1 MGWLAQAVGHAD
13 RSVPLRNYCTGL
25 LLDGERKSV
34 EPMAAR
40 LAPNEV
46 QGMHESLHH
55 FVAQSP
61 WSDADMLGQVR
72 NYVLPAMQK
81 LGPVAAWIVD
91 ETSFVKKGTHSA
103 GVARQY
109 CGRLGKKENCQ
120 VAVSLSVATASA
132 SLPIAWRLYLTEEWA
147 GDAERRKQVGVPQEV
162 QFQTKP
168 QIALAQIQQAVKD
181 GVPLGV
187 VLADEVYGSNREF
200 REGVADL
207 KLEYSLA
214 VRSTTTVWAMAR
226 QPLPPKPW
234 KGKGAKPTR
243 MRRDQEH
250 QPITAKQ
257 LAQELPE
264 RNWRELAWREG
275 SKEMLRSRF
284 AALQVRPAYG
294 DDRKGSLQPQQW
306 LLMEWPTGAAE
317 PSGYWLARLPEK
329 TSLKR
334 LAGISKQRWVI
345 ERGYEELKQELGLGH
360 YEGRNWRGF
369 HHHGTLCIAAYGFLM
384 AERSRFSP
392 QPTSGI
398 LNYASPQYLP
408 TSGRA
413 GQRVRAQRH
422 NPHSIATLRIRI
434 ARFLVQHLPCC
445 PLCCRLLV

>member
-1 MGWLAQAVGHAD
+1 MAAKSPAPAPQEKRFTAYTDWLAQAVGHAD
-13 RSVPLRNYCTGL
+13 RKVPLRNYCTGL

-40 LAPNEV
+40 LAPDHV
-46 QGMHESLHH
+46 QSMHESLHH
-55 FVAQSP
+55 FVAQSA
-61 WSDADMLGQVR
+61 WSDADLLGQVR
-72 NYVLPAMQK
+72 SCVLPAMQK
-81 LGPVAAWIVD
+81 TGPVTAWIVD
-91 ETSFVKKGTHSA
+91 ETSFVKKGTHSV

-120 VAVSLSVATASA
+120 VAVSLSVATASG
-132 SLPIAWRLYLTEEWA
+132 SLPIAWRLYLPEEWA
-147 GDAERRKQVGVPQEV
+147 SNAERRKKVDVPQEV

-181 GVPLGV
+181 GVSLGV

-214 VRSTTTVWAMAR
+214 VRSTTTVWAMDR

-234 KGKGAKPTR
+234 KGQGKRATR
-243 MRRDQEH
+243 MRRDQDH
-250 QPITAKQ
+250 QPITARQ

-264 RNWRELAWREG
+264 SSWREVAWREG
-275 SKEMLRSRF
+275 SKETLRSRF
-284 AALQVRPAYG
+284 AALLVRPAYG

-306 LLMEWPTGAAE
+306 LLMEWPAGAAE

-329 TSLKR
+329 ISLKR
-334 LAGISKQRWVI
+334 LVGISKHRWVI
-345 ERGYEELKQELGLGH
+345 ERDYEELKQELGLGH

-369 HHHGTLCIAAYGFLM
+369 HHHATLCIAAYGFLV

-392 QPTSGI
+392 SAHIGNIGLPNARIPPDFRPRGAKGSRPT
-398 LNYASPQYLP
+398 A
-408 TSGRA
+408 
-413 GQRVRAQRH
+413 
-422 NPHSIATLRIRI
+422 
-434 ARFLVQHLPCC
+434 
-445 PLCCRLLV
+445 

>member
-1 MGWLAQAVGHAD
+1 MDWLAQAVGHAD
-13 RSVPLRNYCTGL
+13 RNVPLRNYCTGL

-40 LAPNEV
+40 LAPDRV
-46 QGMHESLHH
+46 QSMHESLHH

-61 WSDADMLGQVR
+61 WSDADLLGQVR

-81 LGPVAAWIVD
+81 TGPVRAWIVD

-120 VAVSLSVATASA
+120 VAVSLSVATASG
-132 SLPIAWRLYLTEEWA
+132 SLPIDWRLYLTEEWA
-147 GDAERRKQVGVPQEV
+147 SNEERRKQVGVPTEV

-168 QIALAQIQQAVKD
+168 QIALAQIQQAVED
-181 GVPLGV
+181 GVSRGV

-200 REGVADL
+200 REGVAEL

-214 VRSTTTVWAMAR
+214 VRSTTTVWAMDR
-226 QPLPPKPW
+226 QPLPPRPW
-234 KGKGAKPTR
+234 KGKGKRATR

-250 QPITAKQ
+250 QPITVKQ

-264 RNWRELAWREG
+264 QNWREVSWREG
-275 SKEMLRSRF
+275 SKETLRSRF
-284 AALQVRPAYG
+284 AALRVRPAYG

-306 LLMEWPTGAAE
+306 LLMEWPNGAAE

-329 TSLKR
+329 VSLKR
-334 LAGISKQRWVI
+334 LVGISKHRWVI
-345 ERGYEELKQELGLGH
+345 ERDYEELKQELGLGH

-369 HHHGTLCIAAYGFLM
+369 HHHGILCIAAYGFLV

-392 QPTSGI
+392 SAHIGNIGLCSAPIPSDFRPRGAKGSRPT
-398 LNYASPQYLP
+398 A
-408 TSGRA
+408 
-413 GQRVRAQRH
+413 
-422 NPHSIATLRIRI
+422 
-434 ARFLVQHLPCC
+434 
-445 PLCCRLLV
+445 